1 VLANYLIGLREGLE
15 AALVVSI
22 LVAYLVKSERRHL
35 LPRIW
40 LGVGLAVAVSLAFG
54 AALTFGPR
62 GLTFKAQEAIGGSLS
77 IVAVAFVTWMIFWM
91 ARAARGMA
99 GELRGRI
106 DVAAEGS
113 RWSLGVVAALA
124 VGREGLETAL
134 FLWAATKAGTRETVG
149 SVTPTWEPL
158 LGAALGIAT
167 AVLLGYLIYRGAVR
181 INLTRFFTW
190 TGAFLILVAAG
201 VLAYG
206 VHDLQEA
213 RFLPGLGNLAFDVS
227 DTVDINSWYGSL
239 LKGIFN
245 FSPATTKLEA
255 AAWLL
260 YAIPVM
266 VLFLVGVRRRT
277 TTAGAPGSAAPTGS
291 RRTPATH

>member
-1 VLANYLIGLREGLE
+1 VFANYLIGLREGLE

-22 LVAYLVKSERRHL
+22 LVAYLVKSDRRHL

-40 LGVGLAVAVSLAFG
+40 AGVALAVGVSLAFG
-54 AALTFGPR
+54 AVLTFGPR
-62 GLTFKAQEAIGGSLS
+62 GLTFEAQELIGGLLS
-77 IVAVAFVTWMIFWM
+77 IVAVGFVTWMIFWM
-91 ARAARGMA
+91 AKAARSLS

-106 DVAAEGS
+106 DAAAEGS
-113 RWSLGVVAALA
+113 RWSLVVVAVLA

-134 FLWAATKAGTRETVG
+134 FLWAATQAGTRETGGVAA
-149 SVTPTWEPL
+149 PTWEPL
-158 LGAALGIAT
+158 LGAALGILT
-167 AVLLGYLIYRGAVR
+167 AVALGYLIYRGAIS
-181 INLTRFFTW
+181 INLSRFFTW

-213 RFLPGLGNLAFDVS
+213 RFLPGLDDLAFDVS
-227 DTVDINSWYGSL
+227 DTVDLNTWYGAL

-245 FSPATTKLEA
+245 FSPATTWLEA

-260 YAIPVM
+260 YVVPVM
-266 VLFLVGVRRRT
+266 ALFVVGVRRRS
-277 TTAGAPGSAAPTGS
+277 APTPAAPT
-291 RRTPATH
+291 RAAV